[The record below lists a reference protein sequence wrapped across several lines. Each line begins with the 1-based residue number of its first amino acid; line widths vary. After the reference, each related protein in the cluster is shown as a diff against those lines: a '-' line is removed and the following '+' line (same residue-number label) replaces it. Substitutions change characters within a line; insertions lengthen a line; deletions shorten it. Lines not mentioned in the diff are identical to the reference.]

1 MFGGVSAPFIHRPV
15 ATTLLMVAIL
25 LVGLVAYP
33 NLAVAPLPQVD
44 FPTITVAAS
53 LPGASPET
61 MAASVAQPLERQ
73 IAQIPGVTQ
82 MTSTSSLGA
91 TAIAV
96 QFDLNRNIDA
106 AANDIQAAINAA
118 AGQLPKDLPS
128 PPTYR
133 KVNPSD
139 TPILILSVRSDV
151 EPIIDV
157 DDVAEN
163 ILAQRISQISGVSL
177 VRVGGQQT
185 PAIRIQI
192 DPAKLVEKGL
202 QLEDVRQ
209 QIGIATVDSPKGALI
224 GPKQT
229 FTIYDNDQ
237 LTVAQPWN
245 DVIVAYR
252 NGAPVRVRDI
262 GRAEAG
268 PADTTQAAWSNGK
281 SSVFLVIWKQPG
293 ANVIDT
299 VEAIKRALGPLQAAI
314 PHDIQVKVLSD
325 RTLTIRASVR
335 DVEFTLMLTV
345 ALVVMVI
352 FVFLRSVWTTVIPA
366 VTIPLALLG
375 ACALMWAVGYSLD
388 NLSLMAFTIAVGFVV
403 DDAIVMLEN
412 ITRHVEEGERPFEA
426 ALKGSG
432 EIGFTIISM
441 STSLIAVLMPL
452 LMMSGLIGRLFREF
466 SVTIAMTIAVSALVS
481 LTLSPMMASRF
492 LKSRDEER
500 HGRLYKLSEKGFV
513 TLARAYER
521 GLDFVLRHR
530 FATLM
535 TFIATVVAT
544 VYLFVE
550 IPKGFFPQQ
559 DTGVLY
565 GTTEAAQDVSF
576 PEMYRLQE
584 EAGKVVMADPAVET
598 MGMGLGAGVG
608 TTGQNQGRM
617 FITLKPEDER
627 DVSIFQVI
635 SRLRPKLAQIKGLR
649 TYLFAAQDVTV
660 GARFAKTQF
669 QYTLQDANLDE
680 LNAWAPKI
688 LDKLKSL
695 AELRDVATDQENAG
709 TTLTLKIDRDMASRF
724 GIQPQLIDD
733 TLYDAFGQRE
743 VTQYFTQVNTYW
755 VVEEVLP
762 SLQGDPAT
770 LDKIYIRSPTT
781 GQMVPLSAFAKWTT
795 NPVAPLSISHQ
806 GQFPAITI
814 SFNLA
819 EGVALGTATA
829 AVQRVER
836 ELQLPRGLTTTFQGN
851 AQAFEESLV
860 TVPLLILAALVSVY
874 LILGVLYESFIHPLT
889 ILSTLPS
896 AGVGAIATLMLF
908 GYEFSLVALIGVIL
922 LIGIVKKN
930 GIMMV
935 DFAIAAEREEGRP
948 TVEAIREAAL
958 LRFRPIMM
966 TTMAALL
973 GSIPLMLSHGS
984 GSEMRQ
990 PLGFTMFGGL
1000 LFSQALTLF
1009 TTPVIYLYLDRLSH
1023 WLSGGSG
1030 RTKPRGEGGREAA
1043 WGAGARTA
1051 ARARLGR
1058 SARQGCGVNG
1068 GAPGQSACPDNF
1080 GGRRKD
1086 ARDWH
1091 RGRDAHC

>member
-1 MFGGVSAPFIHRPV
+1 MFGGISAPFIRRPV
-15 ATTLLMVAIL
+15 ATTLVMVAIL
-25 LVGLVAYP
+25 LVGLVAFP
-33 NLAVAPLPQVD
+33 SLPVAPLPQVD
-44 FPTITVAAS
+44 FPTISVSAS

-61 MAASVAQPLERQ
+61 MATSVAQPLERQ
-73 IAQIPGVTQ
+73 IAQIPGVSQ
-82 MTSTSSLGA
+82 MTSTSALGV
-91 TAIAV
+91 TGITV
-96 QFDLNRNIDA
+96 QFDLDRNIDA

-151 EPIIDV
+151 APIIEV
-157 DDVAEN
+157 DDAAEN

-177 VRVGGQQT
+177 VRIGGQQQ

-192 DPAKLVEKGL
+192 DPAKLVEKNL
-202 QLEDVRQ
+202 QLEDVRA

-224 GPKQT
+224 GPHQT

-237 LTVAQPWN
+237 LTTAKPWN

-252 NGAPVRVRDI
+252 NGAPVRIRDI
-262 GRAEAG
+262 GQAIAG

-281 SSVFLVIWKQPG
+281 RSVFLVVFKQPG
-293 ANVIDT
+293 ANVIST
-299 VEAIKRALGPLQAAI
+299 VEAIKGIMDGLQASI
-314 PHDIQVKVLSD
+314 PAGIQVKILSD
-325 RTLTIRASVR
+325 RTTTIRASLR

-352 FVFLRSVWTTVIPA
+352 FIFLRSLWATIIPSVTV
-366 VTIPLALLG
+366 PLALLG
-375 ACALMWAVGYSLD
+375 ACALMWVVGYSLD

-412 ITRHVEEGERPFEA
+412 IARHIEDGERPFEA
-426 ALKGSG
+426 ALKGSS
-432 EIGFTIISM
+432 EIGFTIISI
-441 STSLIAVLMPL
+441 SVSLVAVLIPL
-452 LMMSGLIGRLFREF
+452 LMMSGIIGRLFREF
-466 SVTIAMTIAVSALVS
+466 SVTIAMTIAVSAFVS
-481 LTLSPMMASRF
+481 LTLTPMLASRF
-492 LKSRDEER
+492 LKSHDEER
-500 HGRLYKLSEKGFV
+500 HGRLYKLSERGFV
-513 TLARAYER
+513 VLARGYER
-521 GLDFVLRHR
+521 GVDFVLRHR
-530 FATLM
+530 LATLLTFFATV
-535 TFIATVVAT
+535 AAT
-544 VYLFVE
+544 VYLFVI

-559 DTGVLY
+559 DTGILF

-576 PEMYRLQE
+576 PAMYKLQE
-584 EAGKVVMADPAVET
+584 QAGAIVMADPAVDT
-598 MGMGLGAGVG
+598 MAMGLGAGVG
-608 TTGQNQGRM
+608 NSAQNNGRM
-617 FITLKPEDER
+617 FITLKPQDQR
-627 DVSIFQVI
+627 DVTAFDVI
-635 SRLRPKLAQIKGLR
+635 ARLRSKLAEVKGLR
-649 TYLFAAQDVTV
+649 TYLQAAQDVTV

-669 QYTLQDANLDE
+669 QYTLQDANLDQ
-680 LNAWAPKI
+680 LNAWAPKV

-695 AELRDVATDQENAG
+695 PELRDVATDQQDAG

-733 TLYDAFGQRE
+733 TLYDAFGQRQ
-743 VTQYFTQVNTYW
+743 VTQYFTQVNTYQ
-755 VVEEVLP
+755 VIEEVLP

-770 LDKIYIRSPTT
+770 LDKIYIRSPNS

-795 NPVAPLSISHQ
+795 NPVAALSISHQ
-806 GQFPAITI
+806 GQFPAVTI

-829 AVQRVER
+829 AVQRAQR

-851 AQAFEESLV
+851 AQAFQDSL
-860 TVPLLILAALVSVY
+860 TSVPLLILAALVTVY

-896 AGVGAIATLMLF
+896 AGLGALATLMLF
-908 GYEFSLVALIGVIL
+908 GYEFSLVALIGAIL

-935 DFAIAAEREEGRP
+935 DFAIAAEREEGLS
-948 TVEAIREAAL
+948 TTEAIRKAAL

-973 GSIPLMLSHGS
+973 GAVPLMLSHGP

-1000 LFSQALTLF
+1000 LVSQALTLF

-1023 WLSGGSG
+1023 WLGGGSG
-1030 RTKPRGEGGREAA
+1030 KAQPPAPKPERKPAWTRELPEAA
-1043 WGAGARTA
+1043 E
-1051 ARARLGR
+1051 
-1058 SARQGCGVNG
+1058 
-1068 GAPGQSACPDNF
+1068 
-1080 GGRRKD
+1080 
-1086 ARDWH
+1086 
-1091 RGRDAHC
+1091 